1 MNIYT
6 APSKSTG
13 TARQILLFCFTLKIF
28 GFETKIRTSRQLDV
42 LNDLERENFG
52 GRTHIFEGFFV
63 LFFIEI
69 TEIGATDDNDI
80 AFSQYI
86 TVFSIL

>member
-1 MNIYT
+1 M
-6 APSKSTG
+6 
-13 TARQILLFCFTLKIF
+13 
-28 GFETKIRTSRQLDV
+28 
-42 LNDLERENFG
+42 LNDLERETFG

-69 TEIGATDDNDI
+69 TEIGATDDNAI